1 MATKTT
7 IFRKNRTFDVYVYPI
22 GSGMAEITIYEVIR
36 PNRKFFR
43 TKFFP
48 FHSCSVFVEDFP
60 TITAA
65 LFDCVDAGLRK
76 EARTEKLEKMWKEF
90 EENT

>member
-1 MATKTT
+1 MAKTV
-7 IFRKNRTFDVYVYPI
+7 IFRNNRFFDVYVTPI
-22 GSGMAEITIYEVIR
+22 GAGMAEISIYEVVR
-36 PNRKFFR
+36 PKRKLFR

-48 FHSCSVFVEDFP
+48 FHSCSVFIEDFP

-76 EARTEKLEKMWKEF
+76 EERTKKLEKMWKDF